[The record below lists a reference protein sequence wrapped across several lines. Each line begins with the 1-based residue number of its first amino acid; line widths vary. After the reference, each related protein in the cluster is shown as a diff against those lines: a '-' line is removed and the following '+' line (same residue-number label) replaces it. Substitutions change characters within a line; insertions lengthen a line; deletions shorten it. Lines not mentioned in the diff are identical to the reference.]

1 MMKILILSN
10 KPPYPPKD
18 GGAIA
23 IFNLAKGLAD
33 AGNYVHILS
42 MNTSKHQVN
51 PETMP
56 LFANIRFSFVDIDT
70 SIQPFK
76 ALFNLLFSSIPYNAE
91 RFISKDFLSQLE
103 TILQADQYNI
113 IQLEGPYLG
122 YCIPLIRKHSNAKVV
137 IRAHN
142 IECEIW
148 ERTALQERNIL
159 KKLYLSILTKRLRK
173 YEKNILQQSD
183 IILPISSRDD
193 EHLKNIDICK
203 PGIVVP
209 VGIDINNN
217 DIHYKTSNNSIL
229 YIGALDWMPNQE
241 GILWFINDVWP
252 IIQKK
257 EKNVILHI
265 AGRNAPEWL
274 MKKLSSVKNILFHGE
289 VEDSH
294 DFIKLHG
301 IMIVPLFSGSGM
313 RVKIIEG
320 MGLAKAIVTTPVGC
334 EGIDAEN
341 GKHLF
346 ITDKAETY
354 AEHVLYLLQNNA
366 RAEEMGSAAFEFV
379 GNEYSNQA
387 IISKLTNFYNQ
398 TL

>member
-1 MMKILILSN
+1 MKILILSN

-33 AGNYVHILS
+33 AGHFVHILS
-42 MNTSKHQVN
+42 MNTSKHQVK

-56 LFANIRFSFVDIDT
+56 LFSNIRFSFVNIDT
-70 SIQPFK
+70 SIQPVK

-91 RFISKDFLSQLE
+91 RFISKYFLSQLK
-103 TILQADQYNI
+103 TILQADQYNVV
-113 IQLEGPYLG
+113 QLEGPYLG
-122 YCIPLIRKHSNAKVV
+122 YCIPLIRKYSNAKIV

-148 ERTALQERNIL
+148 ERSALQEKNIL
-159 KKLYLSILTKRLRK
+159 KKLYLSILSKRLK
-173 YEKNILQQSD
+173 LYEKNILQQCD
-183 IILPISSRDD
+183 IILPISSRDN
-193 EHLKNIDICK
+193 EHLKNIGICK

-217 DIHYKTSNNSIL
+217 YNHHNSSENSIL

-274 MKKLSSVKNILFHGE
+274 VKKLSSVKNLLFYGE
-289 VEDSH
+289 IENSH
-294 DFIKLHG
+294 NFIKQHG

-320 MGLAKAIVTTPVGC
+320 MALAKAIVTTPVGC

-354 AEHVLYLLQNNA
+354 AEHVLYLLHNNA
-366 RAEEMGSAAFEFV
+366 KAEEMGNAAFEFV
-379 GNEYSNQA
+379 GKEYSNQS

>member
-1 MMKILILSN
+1 MNILILSN

-33 AGNYVHILS
+33 SGHYVHILS
-42 MNTSKHQVN
+42 MNTCKHQVN
-51 PETMP
+51 PEAMP
-56 LFANIRFSFVDIDT
+56 LFPNIRFSFIDIDT
-70 SIQPFK
+70 SIQPIK

-91 RFISKDFLSQLE
+91 RFISKDFLSLLE
-103 TILQADQYNI
+103 TILQADNYNI
-113 IQLEGPYLG
+113 VQLEGPYLG
-122 YCIPLIRKHSNAKVV
+122 YCIPLIRKYSNAKVV

-142 IECEIW
+142 IEYEIW
-148 ERTALQERNIL
+148 ERTALQEKNIL
-159 KKLYLSILTKRLRK
+159 KKLYLSILTKRLK
-173 YEKNILQQSD
+173 QYEKNILQQSD
-183 IILPISSRDD
+183 IILPITSRDD
-193 EHLKNIDICK
+193 EHLKNIGILK

-209 VGIDINNN
+209 VGIDIRKDSNS
-217 DIHYKTSNNSIL
+217 KTSDNSIL

-252 IIQKK
+252 VIQK
-257 EKNVILHI
+257 EEGHIILHI

-274 MKKLSSVKNILFHGE
+274 AKKLSSVKNVLFHGE
-289 VEDSH
+289 VENAQ
-294 DFIKLHG
+294 DFIKQYG

-320 MGLAKAIVTTPVGC
+320 MGLSKAIVTTPVGC

-346 ITDKAETY
+346 ITDKADKY
-354 AEHVLYLLQNNA
+354 AEDVLDLL
-366 RAEEMGSAAFEFV
+366 RCKDKAEEMGNTAFEFV
-379 GNEYSNQA
+379 TKEYSNQS
-387 IISKLTNFYNQ
+387 IISKLNNFYNQ